1 MYELGLIYKE
11 QFKNNDLAI
20 KRLERVNKLNPA
32 KELILPINWHLYQI
46 YNNTGNKDKAAIH
59 KKVILEDYTET
70 KFAQIINNPNA
81 DLKEEI
87 EVSEVESTYKDYY
100 YLYKDDKFEEAVTK
114 INEYLPSI
122 QQSELLPKFE
132 LLKALAIGK
141 YKDKEAYKKSL
152 EFVSV
157 SYGNTEQ
164 GKRAKAILDKLTSK

>member
-1 MYELGLIYKE
+1 MGKITASIKGLFAEEGFFAKIIAKI
-11 QFKNNDLAI
+11 KNFFSG
-20 KRLERVNKLNPA
+20 KGGKLSQ
-32 KELILPINWHLYQI
+32 KFGSITKSIQTLF
-46 YNNTGNKDKAAIH
+46 TG
-59 KKVILEDYTET
+59 EG